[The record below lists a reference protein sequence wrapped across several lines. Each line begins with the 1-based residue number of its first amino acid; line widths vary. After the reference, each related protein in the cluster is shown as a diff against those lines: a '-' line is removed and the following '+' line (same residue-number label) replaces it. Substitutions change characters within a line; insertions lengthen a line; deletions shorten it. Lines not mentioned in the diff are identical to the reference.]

1 MGRRKDPTSRK
12 EEFMKRLAIIFAVS
26 ATVLIC
32 GCGGTPGTEITS
44 APAHA
49 TTPAPTTQIPNL
61 TGNWQ
66 FIATSTGAALPLT
79 IAGGINQAGVAVNG
93 ALHVDRSNCI
103 DRLTIMSLTG
113 NVTAGDT
120 SLTATSMNGQAVTFT
135 GNFTNTTFTG
145 TYKIKGGCATG
156 EQGNITGINVPYI
169 ANQLSG
175 TFTTSTQETFN
186 VTGDIAQSGSA
197 NSEGSFEITGT
208 ANFDSPCFGAA
219 TIRPGT
225 FPSDSFIL
233 GTSVGLEFETGNG
246 ILTFLGTLNQDGS
259 VISGSYT
266 VSGSTCNQNGIADL
280 RLSSPW
286 DY

>member
-1 MGRRKDPTSRK
+1 
-12 EEFMKRLAIIFAVS
+12 MKRLAIIFAVL

-32 GCGGTPGTEITS
+32 GCGRTPGPAEITS
-44 APAHA
+44 APTA
-49 TTPAPTTQIPNL
+49 TTPAATTQIPNL

-66 FIATSTGAALPLT
+66 FIATSPGAALPLT
-79 IAGGINQAGVAVNG
+79 IAGGINQAGTVVNG

-103 DRLTIMSLTG
+103 DRLTTMSLTG
-113 NVTAGDT
+113 TVTAGDT
-120 SLTATSMNGQAVTFT
+120 SLTAKGLDGQAVTFT

-145 TYKIKGGCATG
+145 TYRINGSCAAG
-156 EQGNITGINVPYI
+156 DQGKITGINIPYI

-175 TFTTSTQETFN
+175 TFTSSTQETFN

-197 NSEGSFEITGT
+197 NSEGSFEITGA
-208 ANFDSPCFGAA
+208 ANFDTPCFAAA

-225 FPSDSFIL
+225 FPSGSFIL

-259 VISGSYT
+259 EISGTYT
-266 VSGSTCNQNGIADL
+266 VSGSTCNHNGIADL